1 MFDKIGKFFLK
12 TNVLNT
18 LSVAGV
24 MATLVILC
32 SIVEFAGTAIFPAI
46 GFWAMVFVGIV
57 LLLHAVYFYR
67 IRNKPTRDT
76 KFKKRILS
84 VFNAVGV
91 FALIASFLFMTATDM
106 FLAVLWVLA
115 IVVLNLAFTME

>member
-12 TNVLNT
+12 TNVLNF
-18 LSVAGV
+18 LSVVGIAV
-24 MATLVILC
+24 TLVMLY
-32 SIVEFAGTAIFPAI
+32 SITELAETGIFPAI
-46 GFWAMVFVGIV
+46 GFFSMVFVGAV

-91 FALIASFLFMTATDM
+91 FALIASFLFMTVTDM
-106 FLAVLWVLA
+106 FFAVLWVLV
-115 IVVLNLAFTME
+115 IVMLNLAFTME